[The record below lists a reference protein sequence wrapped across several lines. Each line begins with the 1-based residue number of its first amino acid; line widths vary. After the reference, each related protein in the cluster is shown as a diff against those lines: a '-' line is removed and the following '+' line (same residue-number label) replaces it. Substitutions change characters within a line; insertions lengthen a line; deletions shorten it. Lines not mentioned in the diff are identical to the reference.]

1 METRPQASHPPH
13 TPSFPSGVGER
24 RGGEERTPGSAGAG
38 GLKTQPL
45 GPGATLG
52 QRLFSSDTGKAG
64 FVCLGYRT
72 SSRLDF
78 GAPWA
83 GLVGHHG
90 LPGSHA
96 SGNPGLRDL
105 EVSRVQGRAKSIRVT
120 ECPPGA
126 RHCALQACPAV
137 LAGSRK
143 PQTLDAWKPT
153 EHQCLSKDCG
163 AKSSVTSDHR

>member
-13 TPSFPSGVGER
+13 TPSFPSAFGEG
-24 RGGEERTPGSAGAG
+24 RGGEDACQCQAG
-38 GLKTQPL
+38 GLKTQPF

-52 QRLFSSDTGKAG
+52 RRLFSSDTGKAG

-90 LPGSHA
+90 LPGSPA

-105 EVSRVQGRAKSIRVT
+105 EVSRVQGSNVLPAPRV
-120 ECPPGA
+120 GF
-126 RHCALQACPAV
+126 
-137 LAGSRK
+137 
-143 PQTLDAWKPT
+143 
-153 EHQCLSKDCG
+153 
-163 AKSSVTSDHR
+163 SVYICVYE